1 MKMIVTIL
9 KRTRDRESMKKRKG
23 RKVGKENAFLSILS
37 KRRRENRSAHSRSLS
52 LKVCCLFV

>member
-52 LKVCCLFV
+52 LKTD